1 MWCLRASAV
10 CWGCWM
16 MDARRESYV
25 TAPSAL
31 TAPGGHTPAPNA
43 DLLLRM
49 TQRFYTLSF
58 ALSAHSLSLT
68 HNGDSWIYSTI
79 SSLAL
84 CCAEQSTLQQAGP
97 LYRVLHQ
104 PEMSWQTGHWMG
116 DWLGGA
122 GEFNYCTQSYRGG
135 TGVLSVLGNGKC
147 TCMRTNKKRNTLSP

>member
-1 MWCLRASAV
+1 MN
-10 CWGCWM
+10 
-16 MDARRESYV
+16 ARRESYV

-49 TQRFYTLSF
+49 TQRFYTLTF
-58 ALSAHSLSLT
+58 AHSAHSLSLT

-84 CCAEQSTLQQAGP
+84 YCAEQSTLHQAGP

-104 PEMSWQTGHWMG
+104 PEMSDRWATEWRV
-116 DWLGGA
+116 DWVELGNSTTA
-122 GEFNYCTQSYRGG
+122 HTQV
-135 TGVLSVLGNGKC
+135 TGVLPVLANEGQ
-147 TCMRTNKKRNTLSP
+147 TCMHTG